1 MKVCLYIRV
10 STSTQTVENQEVS
23 LRALAKSRDWEIVK
37 VYKDEGMS
45 GDKTDRP
52 AFLEMVNDVKSGLF
66 DCVLVFQLSRLG
78 RSLSHIV
85 STIEELKQF
94 KVGVYCLSEHIS
106 TMDDNPYSKVT
117 LAIFGA
123 LAEVE
128 LGLIRERVRAGVKRA
143 QDNGVKFGRPHVGF
157 DIGRAIELRNSGL
170 SLRKVAKQLSIS
182 PATLS
187 NKLKQINLGTAS
199 ATVQ

>member
-1 MKVCLYIRV
+1 MKVALYLRV
-10 STSTQTVENQEVS
+10 STSHQTVENQENK
-23 LRALAKSRDWEIVK
+23 LRAFADSRGWEVVN
-37 VYKDEGMS
+37 VYKDEGLS

-52 AFLEMVNDVKSGLF
+52 AFLEMVHDGKSGHYQCL
-66 DCVLVFQLSRLG
+66 LVFQLSRLG
-78 RSLSHIV
+78 RSLRHII
-85 STIEELKQF
+85 STIAELNDAN
-94 KVGVYCLSEHIS
+94 VGVYCMSEHIS

-157 DIGRAIELRNSGL
+157 DIGRAMQLRKEGVSIRKIAKQLGVSKSTL
-170 SLRKVAKQLSIS
+170 SLR
-182 PATLS
+182 
-187 NKLKQINLGTAS
+187 LKDVS
-199 ATVQ
+199 